1 MLYFDR
7 YMENEMDSIRTEDFS
22 LQNTCVTIGKFD
34 GVHLG
39 HRLLLEKIYNKKQE
53 TGGKSV
59 VFTFD
64 FHPGMFFGG
73 NEKLIYTDQ
82 EKEAILKACG
92 VDVLIAYPFTE
103 KTSAM
108 EAEDFIREI
117 LVGRLGASFIAVGED
132 NRFGHKRRGDAG
144 MLLRYSEDFGY
155 GLCACRKV
163 QYGGEAVSSTRIRR
177 TILLGDMEAAGGML
191 GACFH
196 VVGGVGHGKSL
207 GKTLGF
213 PTLNLVPPAKKLLPP
228 NGVYMTRTTLPAGVF
243 DGITNVGVRP
253 SVGAQE
259 NPWVET
265 FLLGYDGECYGEIA
279 KVEFLHFC
287 RPEQN
292 FGSVEM
298 LRQQIARDLDGCYS
312 YFGHR

>member
-1 MLYFDR
+1 M
-7 YMENEMDSIRTEDFS
+7 
-22 LQNTCVTIGKFD
+22 
-34 GVHLG
+34 
-39 HRLLLEKIYNKKQE
+39 
-53 TGGKSV
+53 

-177 TILLGDMEAAGGML
+177 TILLGDMEEAGRML

-196 VVGGVGHGKSL
+196 VVGEVGHGKSL

>member
-1 MLYFDR
+1 
-7 YMENEMDSIRTEDFS
+7 MDSIRTEDFS

-163 QYGGEAVSSTRIRR
+163 QYGGEAVSSTHIRR

-196 VVGGVGHGKSL
+196 VVGEVGHGKSL

>member
-1 MLYFDR
+1 
-7 YMENEMDSIRTEDFS
+7 MENEMDSIRTEDFS

-196 VVGGVGHGKSL
+196 VVGEVGHGKSL

-279 KVEFLHFC
+279 KV
-287 RPEQN
+287 
-292 FGSVEM
+292 
-298 LRQQIARDLDGCYS
+298 
-312 YFGHR
+312 